1 MGCNKKNTTNKRSD
15 FRQACWQMERG
26 MTVAFTVL
34 LHYNIIQLI
43 LPVKNA
49 FIRYI
54 RGLRVERI
62 GKLVFI
68 TLDIS

>member
-1 MGCNKKNTTNKRSD
+1 
-15 FRQACWQMERG
+15 

-43 LPVKNA
+43 LPVKND